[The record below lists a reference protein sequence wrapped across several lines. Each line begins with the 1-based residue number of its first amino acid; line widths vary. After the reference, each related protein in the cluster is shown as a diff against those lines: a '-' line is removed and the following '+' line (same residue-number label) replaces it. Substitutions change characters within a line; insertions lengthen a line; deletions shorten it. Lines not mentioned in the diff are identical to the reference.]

1 MIDLFE
7 EFDGSSAAKRHLMEG
22 IDAHVASV
30 NASRQRGDVSLVG
43 RVEDEVRAAPR
54 RRIRFDDRGDA
65 TIGWATDQ
73 VSHFLHRTSS
83 SSSTAGTS
91 ANSFHRTNCAATPK
105 RTAATSSD
113 SRAACPPSSTAT
125 DPGPIGFR
133 GITPGSGTHDLL
145 TSRVSVRRPVDR
157 AGIAASLPS
166 LSCWLSSTTSPLRSI
181 AILFRN
187 NAVRS

>member
-65 TIGWATDQ
+65 T
-73 VSHFLHRTSS
+73 SR
-83 SSSTAGTS
+83 
-91 ANSFHRTNCAATPK
+91 CA
-105 RTAATSSD
+105 
-113 SRAACPPSSTAT
+113 
-125 DPGPIGFR
+125 I
-133 GITPGSGTHDLL
+133 
-145 TSRVSVRRPVDR
+145 
-157 AGIAASLPS
+157 
-166 LSCWLSSTTSPLRSI
+166 
-181 AILFRN
+181 
-187 NAVRS
+187 